1 MRTPFERDKGKEAG
15 SAAGGRRTARQ
26 WGGPREEETALP
38 DWMVRADADR
48 RTAPPRH
55 APARPGYK
63 GNRGGHRPAPG
74 AGGMRNRS

>member
-15 SAAGGRRTARQ
+15 SAAGGRRAARQ
-26 WGGPREEETALP
+26 WGGPREEEAALP

-48 RTAPPRH
+48 RTASARTG
-55 APARPGYK
+55 PAGHK